1 MAKYH
6 QVNRRS
12 SYVNFILSE
21 TFYVW
26 CCRLTNYCLIDLQS
40 CTMGCLHDPVNV
52 QQTSSKCIQNARA
65 NNAGRLLK
73 VCWTFAAI
81 CYNGA
86 GRLLDR
92 VNTL

>member
-1 MAKYH
+1 
-6 QVNRRS
+6 
-12 SYVNFILSE
+12 
-21 TFYVW
+21 
-26 CCRLTNYCLIDLQS
+26 
-40 CTMGCLHDPVNV
+40 MGCLHDPANV
-52 QQTSSKCIQNARA
+52 QHTSSNH
-65 NNAGRLLK
+65 NVGRLLK